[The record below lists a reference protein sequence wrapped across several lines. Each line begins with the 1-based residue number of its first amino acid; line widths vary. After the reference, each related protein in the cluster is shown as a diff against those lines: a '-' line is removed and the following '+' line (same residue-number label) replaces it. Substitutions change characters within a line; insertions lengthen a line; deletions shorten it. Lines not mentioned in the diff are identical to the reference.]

1 MSKQLS
7 QTGTRKFLAGK
18 IISNYGQS
26 TIDCI
31 VRRISDDGAT
41 IEVENSLGIP
51 ELFHLAIAGEGSP
64 RPCKLVWQSDR
75 QLGLGFEDVHSPA
88 KAAADTLPP
97 EHPSSL
103 VRGPMLSLRAA
114 FDEIEI
120 GIVLLDGNMR
130 AQFINRAFRKMWNV
144 PGAMASRNPSFV
156 SLMYHGRDTNA
167 YQVPAAGMDAYVAE
181 RVRLVK
187 AGAIAPVNLR
197 RSDGEVL
204 LVQCAVLPN
213 GGRMLSY
220 TIVTEI
226 ARRSDELEGLRNAL
240 ENVDEGIVLLDADLN
255 VQFLNQKMRKFWD
268 LTPEQA
274 ASKPAY
280 ADLVAKAARAYHH
293 TTTSFDLKAFVARR
307 VAAVR
312 DPDADAPNLRTA
324 DGRHIRVHCLK
335 LENNGRLLTYHDVSD
350 LVRNAE
356 QLEKLATTDAMTGL
370 YNRGHFLSLAK
381 AEWSR
386 FQRYCRPL
394 SVLMIDIDHF
404 KMVNDRYGHA
414 VGDEALISVA
424 DACRKGKRDPDIV
437 GRLGGEEFAILLP
450 ETDLSQAR
458 VVADRLVKNVA
469 GHGLTAHSV
478 HFHVT
483 VSIGFAAASLSM
495 AGFEALL
502 HAADQALYQAK
513 SSGRNCSVAWS
524 PPIAPKLAAE

>member
-1 MSKQLS
+1 MSKQLA
-7 QTGTRKFLAGK
+7 QTGSRTYLAGK

-26 TIDCI
+26 TIDCV

-41 IEVENSLGIP
+41 VAVENALGIP
-51 ELFHLAIAGEGSP
+51 KLFHLLIAEAGNP
-64 RPCKLVWQSDR
+64 RPCKLVWQSDK
-75 QLGLGFEDVHSPA
+75 QLGLTFEDEHSPA

-97 EHPSSL
+97 EHRSSL
-103 VRGPMLSLRAA
+103 MRGPMLSLRAA
-114 FDEIEI
+114 FDEIEL

-130 AQFINRAFRKMWNV
+130 AQFINRAFRKMWDV
-144 PGAMASRNPSFV
+144 PDAMASSNPSFV
-156 SLMYHGRDTNA
+156 ALMYHGRDTNA
-167 YQVPAAGMDAYVAE
+167 YQVPAAELDDYVAE

-187 AGAIAPVNLR
+187 AGAMAPVNLR

-255 VQFLNQKMRKFWD
+255 VQFLNQKMRRFWD
-268 LTPEQA
+268 LTPAQA
-274 ASKPAY
+274 ARKPAY

-293 TTTSFDLKAFVARR
+293 ASASFDLKAFVAKR

-404 KMVNDRYGHA
+404 KTVNDRYGHA

-424 DACRKGKRDPDIV
+424 NACRKGKRDPDIV

-469 GHGLTAHSV
+469 GHGLMAHSV

-483 VSIGFAAASLSM
+483 VSIGFAAATLSM

-513 SSGRNCSVAWS
+513 SKGRNCSVAWS

>member
-1 MSKQLS
+1 MSEQLS
-7 QTGTRKFLAGK
+7 LTGTRTFLAGR

-26 TIDCI
+26 TIDCV
-31 VRRISDDGAT
+31 VRRISADGAT
-41 IEVENSLGIP
+41 VEAENSAEFP
-51 ELFHLAIAGEGSP
+51 ELFHLLIAGEANP
-64 RPCKLVWQSDR
+64 RPCKLVWRSGK
-75 QLGLGFEDVHSPA
+75 QLGLSFEDEHSPA
-88 KAAADTLPP
+88 KAAADT
-97 EHPSSL
+97 HRASL

-130 AQFINRAFRKMWNV
+130 AQFINRAFRKMWNL
-144 PGAMASRNPSFV
+144 PDAMACRNPSLV
-156 SLMYHGRDTNA
+156 SLMYHGRASNA
-167 YQVPAAGMDAYVAE
+167 YQVPAAELDDYVAE

-187 AGAIAPVNLR
+187 AGEMAPLNIR
-197 RSDGEVL
+197 RSNGEVL
-204 LVQCAVLPN
+204 LMQCAVLPD

-226 ARRSDELEGLRNAL
+226 VRRSDELEALRNAL
-240 ENVDEGIVLLDADLN
+240 EHVDEGIVLLDADLN
-255 VQFLNQKMRKFWD
+255 VEFLNRKMRKFWD

-274 ASKPAY
+274 ARKPAY
-280 ADLVAKAARAYHH
+280 AELVAKAARAYHH
-293 TTTSFDLKAFVARR
+293 ASAAFDLEAFVARR

-312 DPDADAPNLRTA
+312 EPDAASSNLRTA

-335 LENNGRLLTYHDVSD
+335 LANNGRLLTYHDVSD

-356 QLEKLATTDAMTGL
+356 QLERLATTDAMTGL

-404 KMVNDRYGHA
+404 KAVNDRYGHA

-424 DACRKGKRDPDIV
+424 NACRKGKRDPDIV

-458 VVADRLVKNVA
+458 IVADRLAKNVA
-469 GHGLTAHSV
+469 GHGLTAHRV
-478 HFHVT
+478 HFNVT
-483 VSIGFAAASLSM
+483 VSIGFATASLSM
-495 AGFEALL
+495 PGFEALL
-502 HAADQALYQAK
+502 NAADQALYQAK
-513 SSGRNCSVAWS
+513 ANGRNCTVAWS

>member
-1 MSKQLS
+1 MLRQFS
-7 QTGTRKFLAGK
+7 QSGSRTYLAGK

-26 TIDCI
+26 TIDCV

-41 IEVENSLGIP
+41 VAVENPLGIP
-51 ELFHLAIAGEGSP
+51 ELFRLLIAGEGSP
-64 RPCKLVWQSDR
+64 RPCKLVWQSDK
-75 QLGLGFEDVHSPA
+75 QLGVTFEDEHSPA
-88 KAAADTLPP
+88 KVKPDPLPA
-97 EHPSSL
+97 EQRSSL
-103 VRGPMLSLRAA
+103 MRGPMLSLRAA

-120 GIVLLDGNMR
+120 GIVLLDAGMR
-130 AQFINRAFRKMWNV
+130 AQFINRAFRKMWEL
-144 PGAMASRNPSFV
+144 PDALAAGNPSFV
-156 SLMYHGRDTNA
+156 ALMVHGRDINA
-167 YQVPAAGMDAYVAE
+167 YQVPAAELDDYIAE

-187 AGAIAPVNLR
+187 AGAMAPLKLR

-204 LVQCAVLPN
+204 LVQCAVLPD

-220 TIVTEI
+220 TIVTEM
-226 ARRSDELEGLRNAL
+226 ARRSEELEGLRNAL
-240 ENVDEGIVLLDADLN
+240 ENVDEGIVLLDAALN
-255 VQFLNQKMRKFWD
+255 VQFLNQKMRRFWG
-268 LTPEQA
+268 LTPAEA
-274 ASKPAY
+274 ARKPAY
-280 ADLVAKAARAYHH
+280 AELVAKAARAYHH
-293 TTTSFDLKAFVARR
+293 PSGSFDLEAFVAGR

-312 DPDADAPNLRTA
+312 DPEAASADLRTA

-335 LENNGRLLTYHDVSD
+335 LENDGRLLTYHDVSD

-370 YNRGHFLSLAK
+370 YNRGHFLALAK

-404 KMVNDRYGHA
+404 KTVNDRYGHA

-424 DACRKGKRDPDIV
+424 NACRNGKRDPDIV
-437 GRLGGEEFAILLP
+437 GRLGGEEFAMLLP
-450 ETDLSQAR
+450 ETDLSRAAI
-458 VVADRLVKNVA
+458 VAERLVKNVA
-469 GHGLTAHSV
+469 ARGLRTHNV
-478 HFHVT
+478 HFTVT

-513 SSGRNCSVAWS
+513 SKGRNCAVAWS
-524 PPIAPKLAAE
+524 PPVAPKLAAE